1 MNISSLRYFFS
12 LLIISVILSQSVAQ
26 TGNPLLLKTGNRTPV
41 ANLVQWQQ
49 AFSVQSENL
58 FGDRFYKVIQ
68 FETIPSEA
76 TKQQLAESGI
86 HLLSYLPVNA
96 YFASLSA
103 TINPAN
109 LSGKGIRAITA
120 LTPDERIAPTLHENT
135 LPVYAIRGNNRIEVV
150 VTVYSDVDAI
160 TAGSHLQGFDWEM
173 VRITGA
179 GRIIHLILPFG
190 ELYTLASQPF
200 VQFVEPCDPPAEPDN
215 SRGRTLHRAT
225 TAFNPEAGLNDY
237 DGTGVRV
244 MINDDGY
251 IGNHIDFTNRIP
263 YQFTQSTGQDHG
275 DHCAGTI
282 LGAGNLNPLAM
293 GMAPAA
299 DLVVYSASNYPG
311 FDSIFTQY
319 QSLGIRLTSTSYSD
333 GCNAGYTNRTATM
346 DEQIRTMP
354 ELMHIFSAGNNGTQN
369 CSYGAGSG
377 WGNITGGHK
386 MGKNVIAVANVTYK
400 DELAN
405 SSSRGPA
412 HDGRIKP
419 DVSALG
425 TNVFSTSENN
435 TYATKTGTSMACP
448 GTTGTLALL
457 YDAYNRHHGGNP
469 HGGLM
474 KSILMNTADDLGNP
488 GPDFKFGYGRINAGR
503 AGKVIKDTL
512 WHTDL
517 ISQGD
522 SLTYNLTVPAG
533 TKDLR
538 IMLYWT
544 DYEGVVNTTKALV
557 NDLDLRVIAP
567 DSTWLPWVLNHLPN
581 ATTLNANATRKNDT
595 LNNAEQIT
603 LVNPT
608 SGTYQLKIY
617 GTTVPMGPQRFFVSW
632 LITPEE
638 FTVTYPHEGSQFV
651 PGETE
656 VIRWDA
662 LPTATT
668 FQLDYTTNSGSTWNS
683 IATAIAAED
692 RYFDWTV
699 PALAAG
705 NIQVRLTSGTQTF
718 TTAPFTIMPVP
729 QGITINWV
737 CMDSLKL
744 TWSPVSAATGYEILK
759 LGSLYMDSIAYTTS
773 NTIILTG
780 IPHNTEEWF
789 SVRAYGPSDAK
800 GRRANAIFRTPGL
813 ANCVYNYDL
822 ALQEITDPKPVIL
835 SGCYTNPTQQIRA
848 TIKNNGSSP
857 ITGFTVNY
865 SMNLGPVVT
874 ETITTTLQP
883 NQTLQHTFATP
894 ATLGGVGDYLF
905 TVWANTLSDQFP
917 FNDTLTQLITVANF
931 PVIQIPFMETF
942 ENFPICPT
950 SNGCSQINCTLDAGW
965 LNPDNTRFD
974 GTDWITHRGA
984 TPSFGTGPSGDHT
997 TGTTSGKFLYLE
1009 ASNCFQNQGHLISPC
1024 IDLTNAS
1031 IPVLSYWYH
1040 MYGTGMG
1047 SMRLDVLADGI
1058 WIENYAPVVQG
1069 NQGTSWKNRMVPLSD
1084 FNGKII
1090 NLRFRGTIG
1099 NDYMSDMC
1107 LDDISVVE
1115 TVGIQPEEQQN
1126 MISLQPNPATDQV
1139 ILSGISLT
1147 GSPVQAEFFNQHGQL
1162 VLKHIFIPGTGTY
1175 QESVPLHNLSPGVH
1189 MVRITGTELTVTK
1202 KLVITR

>member
-1 MNISSLRYFFS
+1 MSISSFRHFL
-12 LLIISVILSQSVAQ
+12 LLISAVLLISGAAAQ
-26 TGNPLLLKTGNRTPV
+26 TSSTLLLKTGNRTPE
-41 ANLVQWQQ
+41 ANLGQWQQ
-49 AFSVQSENL
+49 SYLPQSVNSFN
-58 FGDRFYKVIQ
+58 GRFYQIIQ
-68 FETIPSEA
+68 FGSIP
-76 TKQQLAESGI
+76 AESVKEQLEDAGI
-86 HLLSYLPVNA
+86 KLLSYLPANA
-96 YFASLSA
+96 YFASLPI
-103 TINPAN
+103 TIDPNV
-109 LSGKGIRAITA
+109 LSGKGIRAVTA

-150 VTVYSDVDAI
+150 VTIYSDVDAI
-160 TAGSHLQGFDWEM
+160 AAGSHLQGFEWEL

-179 GRIIHLILPFG
+179 GRILHLILPFG

-200 VQFVEPCDPPAEPDN
+200 VQFIEPCDPPAEPDN

-225 TAFNPEAGLNDY
+225 TAFNPGAGLNDY

-244 MINDDGY
+244 LINDDGY

-299 DLVVYSASNYPG
+299 DLVVYHATNYPG
-311 FDSIFTQY
+311 FDSIVNQY
-319 QSLGIRLTSTSYSD
+319 NSLGIRLTSTSYSD

-346 DEQIRTMP
+346 DEHIRTMP
-354 ELMHIFSAGNNGTQN
+354 ELMHVFSAGNNGTQN

-400 DELAN
+400 DELAS

-425 TNVFSTSENN
+425 TSVFSTSENN

-448 GTTGTLALL
+448 GTTGTMALL
-457 YDAYNRHHGGNP
+457 YDAFNRHHGGNP

-503 AGKVIKDTL
+503 AEKVIQDTL

-522 SLTYNLTVPAG
+522 SLTYNITIPTG

-544 DYEGVVNTTKALV
+544 DFEGVVNTTKALV
-557 NDLDLRVIAP
+557 NNLDLRVIAP

-595 LNNAEQIT
+595 LNNAEQVT

-608 SGTYQLKIY
+608 PGTYQLKIY
-617 GTTVPMGPQRFFVSW
+617 GTSVPMGPQRFFVSW
-632 LITPEE
+632 YMASEE
-638 FTVTYPHEGSQFV
+638 FHVTYPHSGAQFV

-662 LPTATT
+662 LPVSSP
-668 FQLDYTTNSGSTWNS
+668 FQLEYTTNSGSSWNT
-683 IATAIAAED
+683 IATSIPVEE

-699 PALAAG
+699 PFAATG
-705 NIQVRLTSGTQTF
+705 NVQVRLTSGSQTF
-718 TTAPFTIMPVP
+718 TTDAFTIMPLP
-729 QGITINWV
+729 QLITVNWV
-737 CMDSLKL
+737 CLDSLKL
-744 TWSPVSAATGYEILK
+744 SWNAVNGAIGYEVLR
-759 LGSLYMDSIAYTTS
+759 LGNLYMDSIAFTTT
-773 NTIILTG
+773 NTIVLTG
-780 IPHNTEEWF
+780 IPHNTPEWF
-789 SVRAYGPSDAK
+789 TVRAYGPDNGK
-800 GRRANAIFRTPGL
+800 GRRANAIFRAPGVV
-813 ANCVYNYDL
+813 NCVYTYDL
-822 ALQEITDPKPVIL
+822 AMQDITDPKPQIL
-835 SGCYTNPTQQIRA
+835 SGCYANPPQQIKA
-848 TIKNNGSSP
+848 TIRNNGSAPMS
-857 ITGFTVNY
+857 GFSVHY
-865 SMNLGPVVT
+865 RMNQGPVVS
-874 ETITTTLQP
+874 EIITTTLQP
-883 NQTLQHTFATP
+883 NQTLQHTFITP
-894 ATLGGVGDYLF
+894 ATLTGPGDYTF
-905 TVWANTLSDQFP
+905 TVWTSAATDLFP
-917 FNDTLTQLITVANF
+917 FNDTLKQQISVVNF
-931 PVIQIPFMETF
+931 PVLQIPFMETF
-942 ENFPICPT
+942 ESFTICPT
-950 SNGCSQINCTLDAGW
+950 SNGCAQINCALGAGW
-965 LNPDNTRFD
+965 MNPDNSRFD
-974 GTDWITHRGA
+974 GTDWITHRGT
-984 TPSFGTGPSGDHT
+984 TPSQLTGPSGDHT

-1009 ASNCFQNQGHLISPC
+1009 ASSCFQNQGHLISPC

-1047 SMRLDVLADGI
+1047 SLRLDILVDGV

-1069 NQGTSWKNRMVPLSD
+1069 NQGTAWKNRMIPLSD

-1099 NDYMSDMC
+1099 NDYMSDMA

-1139 ILSGISLT
+1139 FLTGISLSN
-1147 GSPVQAEFFNQHGQL
+1147 SPVQAEFFNQQGQL
-1162 VLKHIFIPGTGTY
+1162 LLKHTFVPGTGAY
-1175 QESVPLHNLSPGVH
+1175 QESVPVQQLAPGVLL
-1189 MVRITGTELTVTK
+1189 VRITGEELSVTK